1 MNDLQAQRESLL
13 RSKNAVQETNSDL
26 GACAAFCY
34 VSCIAIY
41 LHDIVDRSNK
51 LLQSISRRAML
62 HKIVLGGIAFVLVII
77 IIAVLVN
84 KYGS

>member
-1 MNDLQAQRESLL
+1 
-13 RSKNAVQETNSDL
+13 
-26 GACAAFCY
+26 
-34 VSCIAIY
+34 
-41 LHDIVDRSNK
+41 

-62 HKIVLGGIAFVLVII
+62 HKIVLGGIATLLVII